1 MHGAYIMAEQGG
13 NMLPLTAPKVSSNKI
28 YYQKY
33 LPPILKKS
41 KYIKKMLKKVLKSY
55 LPKKKKKKKIA
66 KSGIRTEKRGLAL
79 KSWELRICVFL

>member
-33 LPPILKKS
+33 LPPNIEKVKIHQKNAQKS
-41 KYIKKMLKKVLKSY
+41 PKVLSS
-55 LPKKKKKKKIA
+55 KKKKKKKNSQKA
-66 KSGIRTEKRGLAL
+66 VFAL
-79 KSWELRICVFL
+79 KTRDLH